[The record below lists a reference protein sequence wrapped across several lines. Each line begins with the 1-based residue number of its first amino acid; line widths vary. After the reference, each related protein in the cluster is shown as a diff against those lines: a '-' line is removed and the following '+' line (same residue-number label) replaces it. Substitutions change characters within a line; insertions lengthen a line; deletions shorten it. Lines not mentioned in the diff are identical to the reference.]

1 MEYNKELIEGRNS
14 YQKELK
20 NLNAEQIASIIKQ
33 AVLLGLPGIL
43 PNSQILEA
51 KIRKD
56 AVEMVREKCTI
67 KEIKEYILTN
77 SKKLKF

>member
-20 NLNAEQIASIIKQ
+20 NLNAEQIASIIEQ